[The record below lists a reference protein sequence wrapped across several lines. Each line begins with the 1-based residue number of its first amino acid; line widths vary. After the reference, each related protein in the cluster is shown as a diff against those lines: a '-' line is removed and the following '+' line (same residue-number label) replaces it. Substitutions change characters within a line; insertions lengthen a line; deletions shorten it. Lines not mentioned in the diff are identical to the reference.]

1 LILRVFASDKW
12 TWDPSG
18 GSNSYMRIAGFLL
31 LPAGWGLVIAA
42 LILLAASGPRTAFV
56 LAGFGVELLGLALLV
71 RSHMPPRRER
81 S

>member
-1 LILRVFASDKW
+1 VRRMDLKRLWR
-12 TWDPSG
+12 
-18 GSNSYMRIAGFLL
+18 SNRHMRLAGFLL
-31 LPAGWGLVIAA
+31 LPAGWALVIAA

-56 LAGFGVELLGLALLV
+56 LAGFAVEVLGFALLT